1 MTTFE
6 DPTEPR
12 NDPAH
17 DTVYTGSVHA
27 FSATGGFIMERRFD
41 DIKRAEQTAPV
52 YVDVTNALQITMD
65 VKTFNDKLGDFDPIT
80 DAFAVD
86 EIELTA
92 EEFTAGVTNAAQ
104 IISLG
109 KYESLYEDF
118 QAYVASYFDI
128 PGGFSSLFEKASEF
142 SIDTE
147 NEFTADSFIALLTGV
162 AADPSGRYISDLSG
176 SISISNIAKI
186 LKYSVDSNIFGNRDP
201 EAGEEGDRV
210 NWGVENKFVPGDLIW
225 VPDGTTVTLKLAI
238 DAEAFA
244 PINNNSGTNQSG
256 TLSQNQSTT
265 FTGVNI
271 SLETEA
277 SNELITRVAK
287 VPLLI
292 KLIRV

>member
-1 MTTFE
+1 
-6 DPTEPR
+6 
-12 NDPAH
+12 
-17 DTVYTGSVHA
+17 
-27 FSATGGFIMERRFD
+27 MERRFD
-41 DIKRAEQTAPV
+41 DIKLAEQTAPV

-109 KYESLYEDF
+109 KYESLYADF
-118 QAYVASYFDI
+118 QSYVASYFDI
-128 PGGFSSLFEKASEF
+128 PGGFSSLFTAASEF

-147 NEFTADSFIALLTGV
+147 NQFTADSFIALLTGV

-201 EAGEEGDRV
+201 QEGEGT

-225 VPDGTTVTLKLAI
+225 VPEGTTVTLKLAI

-244 PINNNSGTNQSG
+244 PLNNNSGTNQSG
-256 TLSQNQSTT
+256 TVSQNQSTT
-265 FTGVNI
+265 FTGVNFT
-271 SLETEA
+271 LETEA
-277 SNELITRVAK
+277 STELITRVAK

>member
-1 MTTFE
+1 MTTLE
-6 DPTEPR
+6 DPDLPR

-92 EEFTAGVTNAAQ
+92 EEFTAGVTNASQ

-109 KYESLYEDF
+109 KYESLYADF

-128 PGGFSSLFEKASEF
+128 PGGFSSLFVAASEF
-142 SIDTE
+142 SIDT
-147 NEFTADSFIALLTGV
+147 NNQFTADSFIALLTGV

-176 SISISNIAKI
+176 SITISNIAQI

-201 EAGEEGDRV
+201 QEGEGT

-244 PINNNSGTNQSG
+244 PINNNSSTNQSG

-265 FTGVNI
+265 FTGVNF